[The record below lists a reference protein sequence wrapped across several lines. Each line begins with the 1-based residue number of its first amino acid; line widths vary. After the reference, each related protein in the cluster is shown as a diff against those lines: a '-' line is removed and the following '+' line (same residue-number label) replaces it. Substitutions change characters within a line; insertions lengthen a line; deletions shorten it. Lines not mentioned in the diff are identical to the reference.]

1 MGMEETPYR
10 TAKKNLKKM
19 GFITTKSTSK
29 GTIAKLINT
38 ELFDPNFDF
47 GNDQINEELTS
58 KQRAANGQVTTNNNC
73 KNSNNWNK
81 RHPPNM
87 NGVSNSTMP
96 VWKKIQ
102 VLEDKIEKHPT
113 NRESVYSTH
122 NPTSEQKADFKELKK
137 RLRKLK
143 ETEEDQAML
152 D

>member
-1 MGMEETPYR
+1 
-10 TAKKNLKKM
+10 
-19 GFITTKSTSK
+19 
-29 GTIAKLINT
+29 
-38 ELFDPNFDF
+38 
-47 GNDQINEELTS
+47 
-58 KQRAANGQVTTNNNC
+58 
-73 KNSNNWNK
+73 
-81 RHPPNM
+81 M